1 MKKIKTRMGN
11 WLTKTLEL
19 PSEVT
24 LELPRIT
31 MIGSIH
37 AYIENHQGLMTFK
50 TNELRLKVHHGYVK
64 IVGSD
69 FVLKMM
75 IEQEILLE
83 GNIED
88 VSFQIE
94 NGKKISEGK

>member
-1 MKKIKTRMGN
+1 MSKLKQRIGSMLQQTFD
-11 WLTKTLEL
+11 L

-31 MIGSIH
+31 MVGSIH
-37 AYIENHQGLMTFK
+37 AYIENHHGLLVFQDQ
-50 TNELRLKVHHGYVK
+50 ELRVKVYGGFVRIK
-64 IVGSD
+64 GER

-83 GNIED
+83 GTINEVTFHSD
-88 VSFQIE
+88 KE
-94 NGKKISEGK
+94 R